1 MEAAFSKN
9 TPKESPYFSS
19 SSSGS
24 GSVKSKSSTVKEDPF
39 FTDIDTSKKLTS
51 SVFNSKSSNTNNSGY
66 KEDPFFMETLFPS
79 ANTKKA
85 VKKLG
90 KKENVVIKPAQ
101 QSIDQL
107 LVNSHKRFQLDENIR
122 EANKA
127 MEFMAKLK
135 ANSQK
140 PIDITDMTLEEKEED
155 DQEDMQKHIEENKDC
170 VKKMMTFIGKLNI
183 KKEIPKPT
191 EIELSDDSRQ
201 KAATGSSGAA
211 VSLPKR
217 KFDIDSSEDEESEQA
232 ATSTIDEM
240 SDVEVIED
248 EAASDSKP
256 SKPKRKFDYEAIDE
270 DTQLNEEIDAIQTIN
285 LLTENQIHYMVLRDI
300 NYFIDIYSGH
310 CEHSWRHLEF
320 KKQSKKSGNVLY
332 SHAALTSYTLDQYTS
347 AVKAL
352 QEIFCKKDNKAD
364 EYIVKVLLPEALIK
378 ICMRIYQCSK
388 EAAEEYLQKNNFKNN
403 FKEVPKGCI
412 SK

>member
-1 MEAAFSKN
+1 MKTIFKTKNSPSASNKPEASSSRKDSTEYGTKSNQAITSFLKKPVVAPSKSDPDCMEAAFSKN

-39 FTDIDTSKKLTS
+39 FTDIDASKKLTS

-155 DQEDMQKHIEENKDC
+155 DQEDMQKHIEGL
-170 VKKMMTFIGKLNI
+170 F
-183 KKEIPKPT
+183 
-191 EIELSDDSRQ
+191 
-201 KAATGSSGAA
+201 
-211 VSLPKR
+211 
-217 KFDIDSSEDEESEQA
+217 
-232 ATSTIDEM
+232 
-240 SDVEVIED
+240 
-248 EAASDSKP
+248 
-256 SKPKRKFDYEAIDE
+256 
-270 DTQLNEEIDAIQTIN
+270 
-285 LLTENQIHYMVLRDI
+285 
-300 NYFIDIYSGH
+300 YF
-310 CEHSWRHLEF
+310 
-320 KKQSKKSGNVLY
+320 
-332 SHAALTSYTLDQYTS
+332 
-347 AVKAL
+347 
-352 QEIFCKKDNKAD
+352 
-364 EYIVKVLLPEALIK
+364 
-378 ICMRIYQCSK
+378 
-388 EAAEEYLQKNNFKNN
+388 
-403 FKEVPKGCI
+403 
-412 SK
+412 